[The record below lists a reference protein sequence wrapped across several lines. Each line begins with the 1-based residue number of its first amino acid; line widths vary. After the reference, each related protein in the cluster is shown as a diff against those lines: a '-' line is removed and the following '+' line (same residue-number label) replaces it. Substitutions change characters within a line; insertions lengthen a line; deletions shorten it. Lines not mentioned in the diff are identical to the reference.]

1 MRFFGFKSSTTSTQE
16 KKTNG
21 TSVAAAAHALRGIGD
36 SYQKKNEIPKT
47 VTSSSITIN
56 NNSYNSK
63 AYSSY
68 SRQSYSSYSSGYSSS
83 GSWSSS
89 PSGSNSPLGQS
100 PTNGGSWGCS
110 GWGKKWWLRTLIY
123 IWLHAGGSGW
133 LHHIGSVLSC
143 LSQYWPKSWMKKPF
157 HV

>member
-63 AYSSY
+63 ASSSY
-68 SRQSYSSYSSGYSSS
+68 SSQSYSSFSSGYSSS
-83 GSWSSS
+83 GCWSSS
-89 PSGSNSPLGQS
+89 SSGSNSPLSQS

-110 GWGKKWWLRTLIY
+110 GWGKKWWLQTLIY
-123 IWLHAGGSGW
+123 LLIAGGSVW
-133 LHHIGSVLSC
+133 LHYIGSALLSY
-143 LSQYWPKSWMKKPF
+143 LRQY
-157 HV
+157 